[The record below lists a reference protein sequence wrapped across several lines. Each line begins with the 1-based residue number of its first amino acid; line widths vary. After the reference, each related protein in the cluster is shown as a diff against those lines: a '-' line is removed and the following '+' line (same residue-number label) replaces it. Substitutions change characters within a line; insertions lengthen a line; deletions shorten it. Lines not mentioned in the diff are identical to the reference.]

1 MSEHARPV
9 DSYGPDRPDRPDRPE
24 PAPYFAATAPGAG
37 PSGAEP
43 SGAGASAAEPPRGTP
58 DGGGT
63 GGGAAAQDAPTQVI
77 SAPLATTLTDEPP
90 AGTSVGTAAATV
102 APEPA
107 REPITCPECG
117 TAAQVMLNRRDAADF
132 CANCDFPLF
141 WTPSA
146 VQREESLRSA
156 EDSLRRLPGTVG
168 RATVASLPCP
178 HCAEPN
184 ALSAVVCVRCGRPM
198 RIEAPPPP
206 PVPVYVPPPPAPE
219 PVPEK
224 HVPWW
229 VWLLIGL
236 GAAIVVVLIVL
247 GAYGYLG

>member
-1 MSEHARPV
+1 MSEHARPI
-9 DSYGPDRPDRPDRPE
+9 DSYGATGSGHPE
-24 PAPYFAATAPGAG
+24 PGPYFAASASGGAAPAGA
-37 PSGAEP
+37 PAASGAEP
-43 SGAGASAAEPPRGTP
+43 
-58 DGGGT
+58 
-63 GGGAAAQDAPTQVI
+63 GGGAAVDQTPTQVI
-77 SAPLATTLTDEPP
+77 SAPLTAALAEEAP
-90 AGTSVGTAAATV
+90 AGTSVGTAAAT
-102 APEPA
+102 AGPEPA
-107 REPITCPECG
+107 RESITCPECG
-117 TAAQVMLNRRDAADF
+117 TAALVMLGRRDAADF

-141 WTPSA
+141 WTPTA

-184 ALSAVVCVRCGRPM
+184 ALSAQVCVRCGLSM

-206 PVPVYVPPPPAPE
+206 PAPVYVPPPPAPE

-229 VWLLIGL
+229 VWALIGL
-236 GAAIVVVLIVL
+236 GAAVVVTLIVL
-247 GAYGYLG
+247 GAYGYLS